1 MEIMSACDVFV
12 ITSLSDATSTVL
24 LEALSMGLPVVATN
38 HLGFANVITDACG
51 IKIDLK
57 NHKQVIRD
65 FAFAIEKLEG
75 DEKYRQKLSLGALER
90 AKDFSW
96 ESKIDLIDKI
106 YQNVIEK
113 HKS

>member
-1 MEIMSACDVFV
+1 M
-12 ITSLSDATSTVL
+12 
-24 LEALSMGLPVVATN
+24 
-38 HLGFANVITDACG
+38 
-51 IKIDLK
+51 K

-113 HKS
+113 HHHPVKIIPGDLENSISLYNQN